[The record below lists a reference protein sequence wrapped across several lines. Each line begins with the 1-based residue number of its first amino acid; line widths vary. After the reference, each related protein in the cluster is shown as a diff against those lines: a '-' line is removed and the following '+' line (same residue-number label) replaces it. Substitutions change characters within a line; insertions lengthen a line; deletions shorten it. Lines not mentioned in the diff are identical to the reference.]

1 MDRIPKSGECYR
13 HFKNKLYQIV
23 TVAIHSETGEKMVVY
38 QALYGSFLTYVR
50 PLSMFMS
57 EVDHDKYPNVKQK
70 YRFEKVDVSALED
83 NSGAEEGADS
93 DSTGTRA
100 SEAGKPVTVPDPE
113 KATVTAEAEPVPS
126 ISNENLLAFLEV
138 ESYHDKLEVLKARRG
153 KFTLQELTA
162 VCESLDVGAGAEDED
177 EKYRAAENFLTMQAK
192 YDGARL
198 R

>member
-1 MDRIPKSGECYR
+1 MDRIPKPGECYR

-57 EVDHDKYPNVKQK
+57 EVDHDKYPDVKQK
-70 YRFEKVDVSALED
+70 YRFEKVDVSAAEE
-83 NSGAEEGADS
+83 NSGAEESADGGS
-93 DSTGTRA
+93 
-100 SEAGKPVTVPDPE
+100 AGEQAP
-113 KATVTAEAEPVPS
+113 EAEPVPA
-126 ISNENLLAFLEV
+126 ISNENLLAFLEA

-162 VCESLDVGAGAEDED
+162 VCESLDVGAVEEDGE

-192 YDGARL
+192 YDGVRL